1 MKIFL
6 NLSIDINYFRQQGAE
21 SETESVRNMRIVAAM
36 ARLLAA
42 APGTRRVAAVMWSS
56 LALADT
62 ATALCLVTAHT
73 APDTVRCL

>member
-1 MKIFL
+1 ML
-6 NLSIDINYFRQQGAE
+6 QL
-21 SETESVRNMRIVAAM
+21 VVAAM

-73 APDTVRCL
+73 APDTVRCVSNL

>member
-1 MKIFL
+1 MVI
-6 NLSIDINYFRQQGAE
+6 GAAR
-21 SETESVRNMRIVAAM
+21 SCSLMLQLVVAAM

-73 APDTVRCL
+73 APDTVRCVSDL